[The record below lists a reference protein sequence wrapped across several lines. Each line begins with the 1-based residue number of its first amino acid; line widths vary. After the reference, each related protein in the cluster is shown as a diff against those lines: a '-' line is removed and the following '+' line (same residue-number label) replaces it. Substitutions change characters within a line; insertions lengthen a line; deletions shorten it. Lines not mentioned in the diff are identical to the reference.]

1 MVIGSMRPKHVT
13 LIAAAALTTGWL
25 LASVVSPPVAELQ
38 VLPLQPDRAV
48 PQPSES
54 SATPYTEQLHLK
66 LRSAPQPPVPR
77 RNPFAFESSRQI
89 RANGDV
95 TAAPGRDAPAV
106 EAPQPPIV
114 TGPSLRLSGIGST
127 NAPAGPVWSAVMSD
141 GRTVYLVKIG
151 ESVAGY
157 SVMAITEDSV
167 TIADAAGAQWK
178 LRLR

>member
-1 MVIGSMRPKHVT
+1 MRPKHVT

-38 VLPLQPDRAV
+38 VLPLQADRAV

-77 RNPFAFESSRQI
+77 RNPFAFDSSRQS
-89 RANGDV
+89 RTNADV
-95 TAAPGRDAPAV
+95 SAAPRRDAPAV
-106 EAPQPPIV
+106 ESPQPPIV

-127 NAPAGPVWSAVMSD
+127 NSPAGPVWSAVISD
-141 GRTVYLVKIG
+141 GRTVYLVAIG

-157 SVMAITEDSV
+157 SVVAITEDSV
-167 TIADAAGAQWK
+167 TIADAAGAQWT
-178 LRLR
+178 LRLK